1 MLTLLGLW
9 YPPSNPRIPLGSL
22 EPYLH
27 RPSQERKKGLFNAC
41 SVTALCVRWRWFFP
55 IMSKSLGEGGESG
68 SVDTQIKAV
77 TSSVDGQDR
86 ISGQSIGPRDLTK
99 TLM

>member
-1 MLTLLGLW
+1 
-9 YPPSNPRIPLGSL
+9 
-22 EPYLH
+22 
-27 RPSQERKKGLFNAC
+27 
-41 SVTALCVRWRWFFP
+41 
-55 IMSKSLGEGGESG
+55 MSKSLGEGGESG